1 MSSWLSQCCLGD
13 DEFIKLSHCGEMSN
27 AKMQSLV
34 GRRCTKDWFSKTTTM
49 YCRQRVC
56 FSVLLIPILLILF
69 SLVTPAVSIHL
80 ESMESHSEFSCEPI
94 RLRMC
99 QDLPYNT
106 TFMPNLLNHY
116 DQQTAALAM
125 EKYQAKNG
133 LSQNGESIAV
143 RSVHL
148 FMANACLS
156 HEPLRGV
163 KRQAHSQRVHLNKN
177 EMSLSLPQPFHPM
190 VNLVCSADLRMFLCA
205 LYAPVC
211 TVYGQ
216 VSMPCR
222 SLCQRAKD
230 ECHKLME
237 VFGVAWP
244 DDMECNRFP
253 DCDEPYPRV
262 EDLQTDSDPTDESSL
277 TVSREYGF
285 WCPREL
291 KMEPDLGYTFM
302 GKKDC
307 SGPCPS
313 MFFNQK
319 ELNFMRYF
327 IGVVSVVCLAA
338 TLFTFLT
345 FLIDVTRFRYPERP
359 IIFYAVCYVMVSLV
373 FFLGFLLE
381 DRVACNA
388 ASPSQFKASTITQ
401 GSHNKVCTLFFMVLY
416 FFTMAGSVWWV
427 ILTITWFLAAVPKW
441 GSEAIEKKALIFHA
455 VAWGLPGALT
465 VTLLALN
472 KIEGDG
478 ISGVCF
484 IGLYDMDALRWFVL
498 APLCLNVAVSGSL
511 SPVGGHCGS
520 NRVRMEIPLEKEN
533 QTKLVKFMIR
543 MGVFSVLYLVPLLT
557 VIGCYLYEHTYRS
570 TWEKTWMEENC
581 KSYHIPCPYKV
592 EREGGESVCV
602 VLQEQPDFAQSLL
615 REPHPPVVRKS
626 RGTSTQ
632 GTSTHASS
640 THLAVLDDLDEPIRT
655 HHGPPTSTRS
665 KASSAHSKT
674 SYHGSLRRTR
684 DDRSDSVVYRGT
696 EARSFHGSMPRLD
709 HPLSAH
715 GSVHQI
721 DGHSKHGSQRDVSEA
736 AATLITHG
744 TTGVTARLLR
754 TTPPGL
760 RGLLRRLWTPLKIY
774 PPLRHT
780 RLCKCFLSEGGECS
794 SDILGVPR

>member
-1 MSSWLSQCCLGD
+1 MSSGLSCGCLGD
-13 DEFIKLSHCGEMSN
+13 DKVIRLSHCGEMSIV
-27 AKMQSLV
+27 KMQAL
-34 GRRCTKDWFSKTTTM
+34 GRGLMKDRFSKTTTI
-49 YCRQRVC
+49 YCRQRVPVC
-56 FSVLLIPILLILF
+56 FSVLIPISLLLF
-69 SLVTPAVSIHL
+69 SLVTPALSIHM
-80 ESMESHSEFSCEPI
+80 ESIESHSEFSCEPI

-125 EKYQAKNG
+125 E
-133 LSQNGESIAV
+133 
-143 RSVHL
+143 
-148 FMANACLS
+148 
-156 HEPLRGV
+156 
-163 KRQAHSQRVHLNKN
+163 
-177 EMSLSLPQPFHPM
+177 PFHPM
-190 VNLVCSADLRMFLCA
+190 VNLLCSADLRMFLCA

-237 VFGVAWP
+237 IFGVAWP
-244 DDMECNRFP
+244 DDMECSRFP
-253 DCDEPYPRV
+253 DCDEPYPRP
-262 EDLQTDSDPTDESSL
+262 EDLLTSSDPTDQLSM
-277 TVSREYGF
+277 TVQRDYGF
-285 WCPREL
+285 WCPREF
-291 KMEPDLGYTFM
+291 KVDPDLGYTFM

-307 SGPCPS
+307 SAPCPS
-313 MFFNQK
+313 MFFNQQ
-319 ELNFMRYF
+319 ELTFIRYF
-327 IGVVSVVCLAA
+327 IGVVSIVCLSA

-388 ASPSQFKASTITQ
+388 ISPSQFRASTITQ

-441 GSEAIEKKALIFHA
+441 GSEAIEKKALLFHA

-484 IGLYDMDALRWFVL
+484 IGLYDIDALRWFVL
-498 APLCLNVAVSGSL
+498 APLCLNVAVGVSL
-511 SPVGGHCGS
+511 LLVGIVAL

-570 TWEKTWMEENC
+570 SWETTWIDENC
-581 KSYHIPCPYKV
+581 RHHHIPCPYKV
-592 EREGGESVCV
+592 EQTSRPAMVLFLIKYLMMLVVGIPSVFWVGSKKTCFEWASFLHGRRRKDGVNESRQ

-615 REPHPPVVRKS
+615 REPNTPIVRKS

-640 THLAVLDDLDEPIRT
+640 THLAALDDLDEPVRS
-655 HHGPPTSTRS
+655 HHAPPTSTRS
-665 KASSAHSKT
+665 KASSVHSKA
-674 SYHGSLRRTR
+674 SYHGSLRRIH
-684 DDRSDSVVYRGT
+684 DDRSDTMVCRGT
-696 EARSFHGSMPRLD
+696 EERSFHGSMPRLD

-715 GSVHQI
+715 SSLHQI
-721 DGHSKHGSQRDVSEA
+721 DGHSRHGSQRDVSEA
-736 AATLITHG
+736 PSTLITHG
-744 TTGVTARLLR
+744 TTG
-754 TTPPGL
+754 
-760 RGLLRRLWTPLKIY
+760 
-774 PPLRHT
+774 
-780 RLCKCFLSEGGECS
+780 
-794 SDILGVPR
+794 SDSQAAEKDGTSA